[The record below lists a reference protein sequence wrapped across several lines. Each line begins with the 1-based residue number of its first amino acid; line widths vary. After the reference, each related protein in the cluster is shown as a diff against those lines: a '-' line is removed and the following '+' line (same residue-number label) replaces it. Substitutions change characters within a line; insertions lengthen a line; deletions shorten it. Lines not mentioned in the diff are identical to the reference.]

1 MYDTGSK
8 LTLLPPSCCST
19 GPILIGIIIY
29 VIVVF
34 VVKGES
40 LFDLI
45 IIIIWSMFV
54 SLNLTK
60 LQLAYREALSS
71 SDPSSEPESESSEV

>member
-1 MYDTGSK
+1 MYGTGSK

>member
-1 MYDTGSK
+1 MYGTGSK

-19 GPILIGIIIY
+19 GPIIIGIIIY